1 VRVEGKGINLPC
13 DTIITAEMAWA
24 STTSPTILVESLQAA
39 GYLAQQNGN
48 IINFSK
54 GRVSGYFNTETC
66 QMRIRNAEG
75 GTEGQMKVAY
85 SKLVV
90 ESQGKRFG
98 WKFDW
103 KTNAAG
109 NAVATVR
116 RRAS

>member
-1 VRVEGKGINLPC
+1 MPC
-13 DTIITAEMAWA
+13 DSVITAEMAWA
-24 STTSPTILVESLQAA
+24 KTTDPVILTESLKQA

-48 IINFSK
+48 VINFSR
-54 GRVSGYFNTETC
+54 GRVSGSFNTETC
-66 QMRIRNAEG
+66 QMAIRNAED
-75 GTEGQMKVAY
+75 GTEGQIKIAY
-85 SKLVV
+85 SKQVV

-109 NAVATVR
+109 NLVATVK